1 MSRVGIAEDTIFF
14 MSDKTPLLWNDR
26 AEFLGEG
33 VPFALRSGDKL
44 DSLPKLANAKIGKP
58 KSIRDTE
65 GYAPSVGHYNL
76 INILV
81 CCDCGLQNS
90 RRYITGAINT

>member
-1 MSRVGIAEDTIFF
+1 MQIQSQIELFWQDEQIVQLEYAEEVELT
-14 MSDKTPLLWNDR
+14 
-26 AEFLGEG
+26 GE
-33 VPFALRSGDKL
+33 
-44 DSLPKLANAKIGKP
+44 PKLANAKIEKP
-58 KSIRDTE
+58 KYMRDTE
-65 GYAPSVGHYNL
+65 GYVPSVGHYNL

>member
-1 MSRVGIAEDTIFF
+1 MRKGVNGLSILAQSVISDNLDTG
-14 MSDKTPLLWNDR
+14 
-26 AEFLGEG
+26 A
-33 VPFALRSGDKL
+33 
-44 DSLPKLANAKIGKP
+44 LPKLANAKIEKP
-58 KSIRDTE
+58 KSISDTE

-90 RRYITGAINT
+90 RRDITGAINT

>member
-1 MSRVGIAEDTIFF
+1 MCILEEEVIHLETEVADLNEKLVHYTERVEDQSREIE
-14 MSDKTPLLWNDR
+14 R
-26 AEFLGEG
+26 
-33 VPFALRSGDKL
+33 
-44 DSLPKLANAKIGKP
+44 LPKLANAKIEKP
-58 KSIRDTE
+58 KYMRDTE
-65 GYAPSVGHYNL
+65 GYVPSVGHYNL

>member
-1 MSRVGIAEDTIFF
+1 MTLFYQDPGR
-14 MSDKTPLLWNDR
+14 
-26 AEFLGEG
+26 
-33 VPFALRSGDKL
+33 RSILCNLVCGLQGFDEE
-44 DSLPKLANAKIGKP
+44 SIPKLANAKIEKP
-58 KSIRDTE
+58 KYMRDTE
-65 GYAPSVGHYNL
+65 GYVPSVGHYNL